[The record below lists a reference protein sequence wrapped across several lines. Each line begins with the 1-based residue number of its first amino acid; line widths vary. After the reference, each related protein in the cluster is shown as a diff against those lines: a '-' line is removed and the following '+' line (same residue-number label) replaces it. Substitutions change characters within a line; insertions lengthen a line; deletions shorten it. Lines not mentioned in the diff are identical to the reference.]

1 LLPVLRPFVL
11 AVAFGIIFVA
21 GAFAQADGKASV
33 VSESVARQRV
43 KVKVDPEYPATARQF
58 KIFGEVVTQV
68 TIGADGKIESVD
80 DVKGNMI
87 LQASVKNV
95 LRKWVFE
102 PYVLDGKPIRI
113 KTSLSFNFRL

>member
-1 LLPVLRPFVL
+1 LHPLVPT
-11 AVAFGIIFVA
+11 VALGIILVA
-21 GAFAQADGKASV
+21 GASGQADVKTSF
-33 VSESVARQRV
+33 VSESVVRQRV

-68 TIGADGKIESVD
+68 TIGPDGKIESVD

-102 PYVLDGKPIRI
+102 PYVLDGKPARI
-113 KTSLSFNFRL
+113 KTSLSFYFRL